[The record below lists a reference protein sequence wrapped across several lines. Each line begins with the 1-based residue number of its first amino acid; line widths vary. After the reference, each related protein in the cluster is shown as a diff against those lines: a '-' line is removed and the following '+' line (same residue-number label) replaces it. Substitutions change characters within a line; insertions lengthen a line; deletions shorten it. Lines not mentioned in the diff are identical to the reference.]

1 MNVVSELYS
10 IKQFSELTG
19 FTEDAIR
26 YYEKIGLLQEVK
38 RKDNRHRIY
47 DAEDINRMVLIA
59 CLKKTGMSLDE
70 MKLYVLRTNDDDINT
85 VTERDEI
92 LKGHKQRIEQQMIH
106 LQTILD
112 FIDFKLLSGKKMG
125 EYN

>member
-1 MNVVSELYS
+1 MSMVSEVYS

-26 YYEKIGLLQEVK
+26 YYEKIGLLEEVK

-70 MKLYVLRTNDDDINT
+70 MKLYVLRTNDDNINT
-85 VTERDEI
+85 VMERDEI
-92 LKGHKQRIEQQMIH
+92 LKDHKQKIEQQMIH

-112 FIDFKLLSGKKMG
+112 FINHKLQSGNKMG

>member
-1 MNVVSELYS
+1 MSMVREVYS

-70 MKLYVLRTNDDDINT
+70 MKLYVLRTNDDNINT
-85 VTERDEI
+85 VMERDEI
-92 LKGHKQRIEQQMIH
+92 LRDHKQKIEQQMIH

-112 FIDFKLLSGKKMG
+112 FINHKLQSGKKMG

>member
-1 MNVVSELYS
+1 MNVASEVYS
-10 IKQFSELTG
+10 IKQFSERTG

-47 DAEDINRMVLIA
+47 DAEDINRMVLIS

-70 MKLYVLRTNDDDINT
+70 MKLYVLRTNADDINT

-92 LKGHKQRIEQQMIH
+92 LKDHKQKIEQQMIH

-112 FIDFKLLSGKKMG
+112 FINHKLQSGKKMG

>member
-1 MNVVSELYS
+1 MNVVSEVYS

-70 MKLYVLRTNDDDINT
+70 MKLYVLRTNDDNINT
-85 VTERDEI
+85 VMERDEI
-92 LKGHKQRIEQQMIH
+92 LKGHKQKIEQQMIH

-112 FIDFKLLSGKKMG
+112 FINHKLQSGKKMG